1 MCAEVYSDRG
11 SDQVSPWCRVGDT
24 IPGFMDRMNRM
35 HGVGNEERLV
45 KMKMKMM
52 MVMVTVIS
60 VWISSGPKVLNE
72 SLGSVVANTEST
84 STHS

>member
-1 MCAEVYSDRG
+1 
-11 SDQVSPWCRVGDT
+11 
-24 IPGFMDRMNRM
+24 MNRM